1 MIHDLTFSR
10 WLNIRLHLLPQTKG
24 SSSVVCAKCRESRQF
39 SQTVMLRNELWCI
52 LFPLI
57 ICRMFLNLADWTD
70 LGSHRLVCIRS
81 HSCMLEHKPSHEV
94 QGAVCSSPTQ
104 DCIEHRLT
112 VVVKQ
117 WVVWELRSLKKSWLK
132 VLNFAFTWTP
142 LTRTIYFA
150 RNIWISRTKCSFAS
164 VLMTIGRAPLG

>member
-1 MIHDLTFSR
+1 MPVC
-10 WLNIRLHLLPQTKG
+10 NRLHLLPQTKG

-81 HSCMLEHKPSHEV
+81 HSCTLEHKPSHEV
-94 QGAVCSSPTQ
+94 QGAVCRPPTQ
-104 DCIEHRLT
+104 DCIEHRFGDEYRKGPSEHSGLPHPE
-112 VVVKQ
+112 
-117 WVVWELRSLKKSWLK
+117 WKK
-132 VLNFAFTWTP
+132 FRI
-142 LTRTIYFA
+142 TRTLP
-150 RNIWISRTKCSFAS
+150 RSDRR
-164 VLMTIGRAPLG
+164 G